1 VSCLDLMNVGMGTE
15 SGVYTIEPSPNSGA
29 QDVYCDMETDGGGW
43 TQFAFLGV
51 DPDGNDYR
59 YSAIFS
65 ELALGEVGNGSF
77 KIDSSEL
84 VISASEIRYS
94 QPLASEEGTLSTVDD
109 WEYDFSCDMTPQVLA
124 KILSPGYMNQPAADV
139 ACVDLHTGFLS
150 TTAIYLNYQSWSGC
164 WSENRL
170 WIGSDVQASNSYHGN
185 YCTDCVVTWKCS
197 NNLYAG
203 AYQAPSGEY
212 NKAVAFWLR

>member
-1 VSCLDLMNVGMGTE
+1 MNDDDCNDADALTYLGAPEVCSSGDRNCDGVEQDLCVSCLELMNVGMGTE

-77 KIDSSEL
+77 KIDSSEM

-94 QPLASEEGTLSTVDD
+94 QPLTSEEGTLSTVDD
-109 WEYDFSCDMTPQVLA
+109 WEYDFSCVMTPQVLA
-124 KILSPGYMNQPAADV
+124 KILSPDNMNQLAASIS
-139 ACVDLHTGFLS
+139 CVDLHRILS
-150 TTAIYLNYQSWSGC
+150 TQQS
-164 WSENRL
+164 
-170 WIGSDVQASNSYHGN
+170 I
-185 YCTDCVVTWKCS
+185 
-197 NNLYAG
+197 
-203 AYQAPSGEY
+203 
-212 NKAVAFWLR
+212 